1 MLATPMR
8 LFQRRST
15 AFWLALLLLF
25 TQQWGLRH
33 VVVAHGGLST
43 AVSVA
48 VAAAPAADD
57 AVADD
62 GLCQVCL
69 VLAGWALGA
78 LAPALVLWRA
88 LRACYRAPRSGLLG
102 GIVARVP
109 AAYSARAPPI
119 ALALI

>member
-1 MLATPMR
+1 MLAGFMR
-8 LFQRRST
+8 LLQRRFT
-15 AFWLALLLLF
+15 ALGLALLLLF

-33 VVVAHGGLST
+33 VVAHGGLPT

-48 VAAAPAADD
+48 AAHTPAAVD

-78 LAPALVLWRA
+78 LAPALALWHA
-88 LRACYRAPRSGLLG
+88 LRARHRTPLPGLLG
-102 GIVARVP
+102 GIRAGVP
-109 AAYSARAPPI
+109 AAYCARAPPI
-119 ALALI
+119 ALALT